1 MFGWGSGWSSVWG
14 SIWGLV
20 WGSVVVFGKGL
31 EESYSFELHFPAR
44 IASDANGLLGTLD
57 TIPMLNTSVWKYL
70 LAGRFMLV
78 FGIYIDCLLEDA
90 LYTYHGWIP
99 IALASWIKASF
110 SISLSSLIEL

>member
-1 MFGWGSGWSSVWG
+1 MFGWGLVWSSVWG

-31 EESYSFELHFPAR
+31 EESYSFEFVS
-44 IASDANGLLGTLD
+44 IASDANGLPGTLD

-70 LAGRFMLV
+70 LAGRSMLV
-78 FGIYIDCLLEDA
+78 LGIYIDCLLEDA
-90 LYTYHGWIP
+90 LYTYPGWTP

-110 SISLSSLIEL
+110 SISSSSLIEL